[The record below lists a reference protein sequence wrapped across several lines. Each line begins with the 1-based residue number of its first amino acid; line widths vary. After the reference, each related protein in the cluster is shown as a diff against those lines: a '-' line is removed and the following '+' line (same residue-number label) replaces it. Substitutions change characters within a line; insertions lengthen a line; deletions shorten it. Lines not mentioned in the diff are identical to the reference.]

1 MILASTTSTGYKIV
15 LLLHIVFVVAAFGG
29 LFAAPILAR
38 VEGASQS
45 AAAGMVGYLKRI
57 AIPSAILAGILGIG
71 MISMSKDTV
80 RGVTI
85 ETFTFK
91 QSWVSI
97 AMLLWLAEIAIYLFG
112 LLPAERKVAGGD
124 AEAAKRLPM
133 FTGMIHLLLVVLI
146 YLMVFKPGA

>member
-15 LLLHIVFVVAAFGG
+15 LVLHIVFVVAAFGG

-80 RGVTI
+80 GGVPFYTALPGVTPLSDG
-85 ETFTFK
+85 T
-91 QSWVSI
+91 
-97 AMLLWLAEIAIYLFG
+97 
-112 LLPAERKVAGGD
+112 LPAEGITGNPA
-124 AEAAKRLPM
+124 AEEKAMTALAAWRATDDYGRACRAAYELN
-133 FTGMIHLLLVVLI
+133 H
-146 YLMVFKPGA
+146 